1 MFSLCGI
8 HYGIH
13 VSNWI
18 DSESRNTAQVC
29 DVWIVRI
36 HYKVVRC
43 RCKVEREDT
52 YFMFYLSPME
62 PRDSI
67 LLRIHWLITGVYYIG
82 TLMVLAID

>member
-8 HYGIH
+8 QYGIH

-18 DSESRNTAQVC
+18 DSESRNTAQIC

-43 RCKVEREDT
+43 RCKVEGENTYVLFTPDGNPGLNIVEDT
-52 YFMFYLSPME
+52 PVDNWRLRYWYF
-62 PRDSI
+62 D
-67 LLRIHWLITGVYYIG
+67 G
-82 TLMVLAID
+82 TSD